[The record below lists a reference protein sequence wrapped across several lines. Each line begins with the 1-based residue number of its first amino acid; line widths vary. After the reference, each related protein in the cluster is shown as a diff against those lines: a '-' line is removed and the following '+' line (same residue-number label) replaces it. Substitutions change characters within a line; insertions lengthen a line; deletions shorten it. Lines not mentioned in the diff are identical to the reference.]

1 MQISRRAAFKQV
13 FIVAGGVI
21 FLPSCL
27 DHKDDSTLKLH
38 HLSLDKNQ
46 QATLEALADTLLPA
60 GATPHDTTLG
70 AKAVAAH
77 LFALKMIDDCYPA
90 SQQQQFIRGLAA
102 FDHQAR
108 DQYSKPFAGCDQKQ
122 KAALTAAIDASASE
136 KNMSQDFS
144 QNDLFFFFREN
155 KKLVI
160 RGYLGSQ
167 YFLTKIEVYELV
179 PGRWHGCTPVIKNS

>member
-1 MQISRRAAFKQV
+1 MQISRRTAFKQV

-21 FLPSCL
+21 FLPACF
-27 DHKDDSTLKLH
+27 DNKDDSTLKLH
-38 HLSLDKNQ
+38 HLSLDKDQ
-46 QATLEALADTLLPA
+46 QDTLEALADTLLPA
-60 GATPHDTTLG
+60 GSATHVTTPG
-70 AKAVAAH
+70 AKAVGAH

-90 SQQQQFIRGLAA
+90 GQQQQFMRGLAA
-102 FDHQAR
+102 FDERVRSSSGKFTETNQILRSVLVATL
-108 DQYSKPFAGCDQKQ
+108 D
-122 KAALTAAIDASASE
+122 AAASD
-136 KNMSQDFS
+136 KNTPPDSSQSDI
-144 QNDLFFFFREN
+144 LFFFREY